1 MGQFDDAV
9 QRQRVLLKAEEWAQ
23 GVESIHMHQLK
34 SMWYETRPEDTDNGS
49 VIDRRFNDGLI
60 ERTLPSGEIVYIGKQ
75 LKGDDLIYAFNRAEA
90 DSKE

>member
-1 MGQFDDAV
+1 MGQFDEAV
-9 QRQRVLLKAEEWAQ
+9 NRQRMLLKAEEWAK

-34 SMWYETRPEDTDNGS
+34 SMWYETRPKDTDNGS

-60 ERTLPSGEIVYIGKQ
+60 ERTLPTGEIVYIGKQ
-75 LKGDDLIYAFNRAEA
+75 LKGDDLIYAFSRAAA